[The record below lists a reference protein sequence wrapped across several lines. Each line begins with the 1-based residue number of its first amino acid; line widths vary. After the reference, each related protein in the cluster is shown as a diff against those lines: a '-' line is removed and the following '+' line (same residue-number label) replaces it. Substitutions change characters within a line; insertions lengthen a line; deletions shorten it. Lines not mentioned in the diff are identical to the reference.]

1 MRDDDLIDRRRF
13 ADLVDEALA
22 IIRARCPDWTDH
34 SPGDPGMTLLE
45 VYAWLTETMLYR
57 LNRLPGRLHLELL
70 KLLGVLPLPAAAAET
85 RLRATRAGDDLPAA
99 EWPDGLRVSDPE
111 GKVVFSTCRPLRF
124 GPGETVAEVPAVHAE
139 PVEAELL
146 GLGTGEAGR
155 SFTLR
160 RGPVPR
166 PLPVVET
173 LRVGVEWPAGG
184 SIPPEAR
191 TISLDGRVFVL
202 WDEVPGFRPG
212 QPPRAFVADRTTG
225 RITFAPLSGVIR
237 TGDPDSFAI
246 PPRGAEIRAWYLVGG
261 GRAGNVPPDTLVQL
275 RQTVPGL
282 SITNPARATGG
293 EDAETPAAFVARG
306 SDAVRM
312 PESAITASDFER
324 VALAAG
330 GVARASAE
338 AELALWSFG
347 RPGVVDIRIVPQVPP
362 DPETA
367 AVTEPMLAAHRQE
380 PLRARVERL
389 LDAHRPIGVRVAV
402 GWTRCRSVAVE
413 ARIAASPSEDLASL
427 ERRVTRRLNAL
438 LSPLGGWPAGKAL
451 RMSEIYEAILAEPGV
466 RYAEGV
472 SLSTG
477 DGPEGPVSRLVA
489 DPHQPR
495 TLYAL
500 MADGLYR
507 SRDDA
512 LSWERVAGNEGAR
525 PRALATDPDVPGFL
539 ALALE
544 RGDGQTALCVSATCG
559 EDWAELEVLPRP
571 IQGLAVTLRDGR
583 RWLVIAGADG
593 CLQRDLATPG
603 LMATRVGPDVTSF
616 YAVTAATNAAG
627 VGFVALAARSGGGV
641 WLSSRCGAGGSF
653 EQLPGSQGLDI
664 RALAFSREGGQL
676 WLWAAVWTEAG
687 QAGIGPM
694 RIAVRSDG
702 LDPTGWHR
710 LSDGWKGGSCMA
722 FDVAGG
728 RVAAG
733 TRDAGVLILD
743 TGGAKPV
750 WSASRLTS
758 GLPIDADRARLLPVQ
773 AVALRPGGRTVLAG
787 TTQGLFR
794 GEPDD
799 LTFTRI
805 EGRRFT
811 DRLPLPPGWLP
822 CAGAHRL
829 QFNAETG
836 GEVDA
841 TG

>member
-1 MRDDDLIDRRRF
+1 MRDEDLIDRRRF

-57 LNRLPGRLHLELL
+57 LNRLPSRLHLELL
-70 KLLGVLPLPAAAAET
+70 KLLGILPLPAAAAET
-85 RLRATRAGDDLPAA
+85 RLRASRAGDDLPAA
-99 EWPDGLRVSDPE
+99 EWPEGLRVSDPE
-111 GKVVFSTCRPLRF
+111 GKVVFSTCGPLRF
-124 GPGETVAEVPAVHAE
+124 GKGETVAEVSAVNAE
-139 PVEAELL
+139 PVEGELL

-173 LRVGVEWPAGG
+173 LRIGVEWPGG
-184 SIPPEAR
+184 DEVPPEAR
-191 TISLDGRVFVL
+191 TVNLEGRVFVL

-212 QPPRAFVADRTTG
+212 QPPRAFTADRLAG

-237 TGDPDSFAI
+237 AADSGGFAI
-246 PPRGAEIRAWYLVGG
+246 PHRGAEIRAWYLVGS
-261 GRAGNVPPDTLVQL
+261 GRAGNVPPDTLVRL
-275 RQTVPGL
+275 RQPVPGL

-312 PESAITASDFER
+312 PESAITATDFER

-330 GVARASAE
+330 SVARARAE

-347 RPGVVDIRIVPQVPP
+347 RPGVVDVRIVPQVPP
-362 DPETA
+362 DPESG
-367 AVTEPMLAAHRQE
+367 AVTEEMLASHRQE
-380 PLRARVERL
+380 PLRDRVEKL

-402 GWTRCRSVAVE
+402 GWTKCRSVSVE
-413 ARIAASPSEDLASL
+413 ARIAASPSEDLAAL

-451 RMSEIYEAILAEPGV
+451 RISEVYEAILAEPGV

-500 MADGLYR
+500 MIDGLYR
-507 SRDDA
+507 SLDDA
-512 LSWERVAGNEGAR
+512 QSWERVAGEDGVR

-544 RGDGQTALCVSATCG
+544 RADSQTELRTSRSCG
-559 EDWAELEVLPRP
+559 EDWAELEVLPKP
-571 IQGLAVTLRDGR
+571 VHGLAVTVREGR
-583 RWLVIAGADG
+583 RWLVIAGAEG
-593 CLQRDLATPG
+593 CLQRDLSTPG
-603 LMATRVGPDVTSF
+603 LQATEVGSGVTGF
-616 YAVTAATNAAG
+616 YAAASATNAAG

-641 WLSSRCGAGGSF
+641 WLSSRCGASGSF
-653 EQLPGSQGLDI
+653 EQLPGSHGLDI
-664 RALAFSREGGQL
+664 RSLAFSREGGQL
-676 WLWAAVWTEAG
+676 WLWAAVWAEAG
-687 QAGIGPM
+687 QTGTGPM
-694 RIAVRSDG
+694 RISVRSDG
-702 LDPTGWHR
+702 LDPMGWQR
-710 LSDGWKGGSCMA
+710 LSEGWKGGSCLA
-722 FDVAGG
+722 FDVAAGQ
-728 RVAAG
+728 VAAG
-733 TRDAGVLILD
+733 TRDAGVLMLD
-743 TGGAKPV
+743 AGSAKPA
-750 WSASRLTS
+750 WRASRLTS
-758 GLPIDADRARLLPVQ
+758 GLPIDADRARLLPVA
-773 AVALRPGGRTVLAG
+773 AVALRPGARVLLAG
-787 TTQGLFR
+787 TAQGLFR
-794 GEPDD
+794 GEPAE

-822 CAGAHRL
+822 CAGAHRM
-829 QFNAETG
+829 QFGAEVPG
-836 GEVDA
+836 GPDA

>member
-1 MRDDDLIDRRRF
+1 MRDEDLIDRRRF
-13 ADLVDEALA
+13 ADLVEEALA

-34 SPGDPGMTLLE
+34 SPGDPGITLVE

-85 RLRATRAGDDLPAA
+85 RLQATRAGDDLPAA
-99 EWPDGLRVSDPE
+99 EWPEGLRVSDPE
-111 GKVVFSTCRPLRF
+111 GKVIFSTCAPLRF
-124 GPGETVAEVPAVHAE
+124 VEGETAAEVPAVQAE
-139 PVEAELL
+139 PVEGELL

-166 PLPVVET
+166 PLPVAET
-173 LRVGVEWPAGG
+173 LRVGVEWPGG
-184 SIPPEAR
+184 DEVPPEAR
-191 TISLDGRVFVL
+191 TISLEGRVFVL

-237 TGDPDSFAI
+237 AGDGGGFAI

-261 GRAGNVPPDTLVQL
+261 GRAGNVPPGTLTQL
-275 RQTVPGL
+275 RQPVPGL

-312 PESAITASDFER
+312 PDSAITASDFER

-330 GVARASAE
+330 GVARAGAE

-347 RPGVVDIRIVPQVPP
+347 RPGVVEVRIVPQVSP
-362 DPETA
+362 DPETG
-367 AVTEPMLAAHRQE
+367 AVTEEMLAAHRQE
-380 PLRARVERL
+380 PLRERVEKL

-402 GWTRCRSVAVE
+402 RWTRCRPVAVE
-413 ARIAASPSEDLASL
+413 ARIAASPSEDIPAL

-451 RMSEIYEAILAEPGV
+451 RISEVYEAILAEPGV

-472 SLSTG
+472 SLSTT
-477 DGPEGPVSRLVA
+477 DRPEGPVGALVA
-489 DPHQPR
+489 DPNQPR

-500 MADGLYR
+500 MGDGLYR
-507 SRDDA
+507 SLDDA
-512 LSWERVAGNEGAR
+512 QAWERVAGGEGLR
-525 PRALATDPDVPGFL
+525 PRALATDPDLPGFL

-544 RGDGQTALCVSATCG
+544 RPDGQTELRSSPSCG
-559 EDWAELEVLPRP
+559 EEWTELEVLPKP
-571 IQGLAVTLRDGR
+571 VHGLAVTTREGR
-583 RWLVIAGADG
+583 RWLVIAGAEG

-603 LMATRVGPDVTSF
+603 LQAVEVGPGGTGF
-616 YAVTAATNAAG
+616 YAAASATSAAG
-627 VGFVALAARSGGGV
+627 TGFVALAARSGGGV

-653 EQLPGSQGLDI
+653 QQLPGSQNLDI
-664 RALAFSREGGQL
+664 RALAFARDGGQL
-676 WLWAAVWTEAG
+676 WLWAAVWAEAG
-687 QAGIGPM
+687 QTGTGPM
-694 RIAVRSDG
+694 RIAVRADG
-702 LDPTGWHR
+702 LDPQGWQR
-710 LSDGWKGGSCMA
+710 FPEGWKGGSCMA

-733 TRDAGVLILD
+733 TRDAGVLMLD
-743 TGGAKPV
+743 AGGAKPA
-750 WSASRLTS
+750 WRASRLTS
-758 GLPIDADRARLLPVQ
+758 GLPIDNDRARLLPVA
-773 AVALRPGGRTVLAG
+773 AVALRPGGRTLLAG
-787 TTQGLFR
+787 TAQGLSR
-794 GEPDD
+794 GDPED

-829 QFNAETG
+829 QFGAEPPG
-836 GEVDA
+836 GDDA